1 MIFSLA
7 DHIEQI
13 KNGTKTQTRRP
24 SGKYQQGKLYAI
36 QPGRGKK
43 GISDGKII
51 ISAKIIELNHPDPKW
66 GWIMA
71 DDAKAE
77 GGYTPE
83 EYEKLYNKMYPGWEK
98 RYAYLFR
105 YYTTEE
111 LALMETDPNKA
122 FAKAYSRISQ
132 QLRINPDPAS
142 AADESEK
149 TKSGKTASLP
159 QVEAEKEK
167 KEK

>member
-13 KNGTKTQTRRP
+13 KAGTKTQTRRP
-24 SGKYQQGKLYAI
+24 TDRYKIGKLYAI
-36 QPGRGKK
+36 QPGRGKH
-43 GISDGKII
+43 GIPDGKII
-51 ISAKIIELNHPDPKW
+51 ISAKIIEINHPNPAW

-71 DDAKAE
+71 SDAEAE

-83 EYEKLYNKMYPGWEK
+83 EYEKLYNKMYPDWEK

-111 LALMETDPNKA
+111 IELMETDPNEG

-132 QLRINPDPAS
+132 QLRT
-142 AADESEK
+142 EK
-149 TKSGKTASLP
+149 
-159 QVEAEKEK
+159 Q
-167 KEK
+167 